1 MHRSLLHQTILI
13 LGVTGLAVAL
23 AASVPAQ
30 DRTGWPPTVRIGTAS
45 AGGTYHVY
53 GGGLAALIRSELEVD
68 ALPEA
73 TGGPLHNLM
82 LIQEGLAQIGMATMG
97 PAEDSWHGK
106 SPAAPGI
113 EMRNVRAAFPM
124 YQTPFQIVALEASGI
139 RSLADLAGKRVG
151 VGPMGGTCATY
162 WPPFFEALGIGDV
175 RVQYGNANEL
185 GRFVG
190 MRLIDAF
197 AFCAGLPI
205 PVFLELEQRH
215 AVTFFA
221 LDAQQS
227 ATLVER
233 FPVSVYEIAA
243 GTYASQRE
251 AQHSVAMW
259 NFAIVHKD
267 LPGSFVHELMKLAL
281 DDNERMRRIHAA
293 ARETLAENW
302 KHNSVIWFH
311 PGAIRY
317 YEEQG
322 FAIPEELWPPEA
334 SG

>member
-1 MHRSLLHQTILI
+1 MRRSLLHRSILA
-13 LGVTGLAVAL
+13 LTVPGLAVAL
-23 AASVPAQ
+23 AQGAHAQ
-30 DRTGWPPTVRIGTAS
+30 DRTGWPSTVRIGTAS

-53 GGGLAALIRSELEVD
+53 GGGLAALLRAELEVD

-73 TGGPLHNLM
+73 TGGPLHNLA
-82 LIQEGLAQIGMATMG
+82 LIQEGLAEIGMATMG
-97 PAEDSWHGK
+97 PAADSWHGK
-106 SPAAPGI
+106 SPAAPGV
-113 EMRNVRAAFPM
+113 EMRNLRAAFPM
-124 YQTPFQIVALEASGI
+124 YQTPFQVVALAGSGI
-139 RSLADLAGKRVG
+139 RSLADLAGQRVG

-162 WPPFFEALGIGDV
+162 WPPFLEALGVTDV
-175 RVQYGNANEL
+175 RFQYGNANEL
-185 GRFVG
+185 GRFLG

-221 LDAQQS
+221 LDAQQG
-227 ATLVER
+227 ATLAER
-233 FPVSVYEIAA
+233 FPVAAYEIPA

-267 LPGSFVHELMKLAL
+267 LPDSFVYELMKLVL

-293 ARETLAENW
+293 AKETLADNLV
-302 KHNSVIWFH
+302 HNAVIWFH

-317 YEEQG
+317 YQERG
-322 FAIPEELWPPEA
+322 FAIPEDLWPPEA